1 MHDSQTRRTLLRGVG
16 HVAAS
21 GALAAAL
28 PRLAPAAEPGDAA
41 ICLSMFYPNTATASF
56 DADAWASRHLPLLR
70 GIYGDSVERIE
81 LRMFVP
87 PPPAPPAAPAQPK
100 RRPSGEGLSRA
111 PSMPMPMPRPS
122 AAAQPL
128 LRAAVSVWIYEA
140 KAFAERAT
148 AGAQQIASDIATITP
163 LVPTVQYDRIVNLLG
178 EPRSSI
184 AVGTQVVSNFYR
196 NADGGRFDADYYS
209 TNVIP
214 LMVKLYGAKTISRI
228 EFGMGARGDGGGA
241 PSLRAAAHYYIKD
254 PAAWAAANAAAEG
267 SLRAEVSR
275 FTDGTPL
282 ISSMR
287 VAAAG

>member
-1 MHDSQTRRTLLRGVG
+1 MHCSPLLTRRAVLRGVG
-16 HVAAS
+16 HTAAF

-28 PRLAPAAEPGDAA
+28 PRLTPAAEQGDAA
-41 ICLSMFYPNTATASF
+41 ICLSMFYPNPATASF

-87 PPPAPPAAPAQPK
+87 PPAAPGAPAQR
-100 RRPSGEGLSRA
+100 RRPSGQGLSRA
-111 PSMPMPMPRPS
+111 PSMPGPP
-122 AAAQPL
+122 AAPQPL
-128 LRAAVSVWIYEA
+128 LRAAVSVWIYDA
-140 KAFAERAT
+140 KAYAERAT
-148 AGAQQIASDIATITP
+148 AGAQRIAADIATITS

-196 NADGGRFDADYYS
+196 NAEGVRFDADYYS
-209 TNVIP
+209 SKVIP
-214 LMVKLYGAKTISRI
+214 LMVKLYGPQAISRI
-228 EFGMGARGDGGGA
+228 EFGVGARGDGGGA
-241 PSLRAAAHYYIKD
+241 PSLSAAAHYYIKD
-254 PAAWAAANAAAEG
+254 PAAWAAANAAALG
-267 SLRAEVSR
+267 PLQAELSK

-282 ISSMR
+282 ISSMQ